1 MATITSREH
10 YIFFDLK
17 ELEKSMIMKRFSI
30 FLLLLIAACVMNAQ
44 VSTEN
49 YIRTR
54 KMLND
59 TGSSYLD
66 DIAYY
71 DGLGRPFQTVKK
83 AVKMVVLQIKTS
95 LPCKNM
101 MPQGVRGIAGY
112 QYPSILLSIWLLP
125 LLRAVPRGSI
135 AMTVALTANLFMK
148 LRL

>member
-1 MATITSREH
+1 MERRPENMATITSREH

-71 DGLGRPFQTVKK
+71 DGL
-83 AVKMVVLQIKTS
+83 
-95 LPCKNM
+95 M

>member
-1 MATITSREH
+1 
-10 YIFFDLK
+10 
-17 ELEKSMIMKRFSI
+17 
-30 FLLLLIAACVMNAQ
+30 MNAQ